1 MNRTDRLREQMKA
14 NGWDAVIV
22 SSEINQRYLS
32 RYPFTDGLLLI
43 TLYNAELLT
52 DFRYYEDAEKKAD
65 KLYTVVTP
73 DARFPHIKEFFDR
86 DGVKTVGVE
95 NCTLPCADFD
105 RFTETFPEYR
115 FVGIND
121 AIETLREIKDEGE
134 LSDIAMA
141 QDTAD
146 AAFAHLMSVIK
157 PEMTE
162 IEVALE
168 LEFYMRRAG
177 AEGVSFE
184 TIAVSGDASSL
195 PHGKPRNCKLKKGFL
210 TLDFGA
216 LWNGY
221 CSDMTRT
228 VSIGRADAEMKK
240 LYQTVLS
247 AQTEALAY
255 LKEGA
260 DCLEADRI
268 ARRIIDAV
276 PEYKGAFGHSL
287 GHGVGM
293 FIHESPRLSP
303 KASGKLVEGN
313 VVTVEPGIYLKGKY
327 GCRIEDMVAVE
338 KSGVRNFTHS
348 PKELIELF

>member
-1 MNRTDRLREQMKA
+1 MNRTDRLRELMARK
-14 NGWDAVIV
+14 GLDAVIV

-43 TLYNAELLT
+43 TLNNAELLT

-65 KLYTVVTP
+65 PAYAVVTP
-73 DARFPHIKEFFDR
+73 ERRFPHIRQFFSDN
-86 DGVKTVGVE
+86 GVRTVGFE
-95 NCTLPCADFD
+95 NQTLSCAELD
-105 RFTETFPEYR
+105 RFKSELSGFA
-115 FVGIND
+115 FSGIGN
-121 AIETLREIKDEGE
+121 AIEKLREVKDEGE
-134 LSDIAMA
+134 LADIARA

-146 AAFAHLMSVIK
+146 AAFAHLLRVIK
-157 PEMTE
+157 PDMTE

-168 LEFYMRRAG
+168 LEFFMRRAG

-184 TIAVSGDASSL
+184 TIAVSGSASSL
-195 PHGKPRNCKLKKGFL
+195 PHGKPRNIKLQKGFL

-216 LWNGY
+216 LFNGY

-228 VSIGRADAEMKK
+228 VSIGAADAEMKK
-240 LYQTVLS
+240 LYNTVLK

-255 LKEGA
+255 VKEGA
-260 DCLEADRI
+260 DCREADRI
-268 ARRIIDAV
+268 AREIIDAES
-276 PEYKGAFGHSL
+276 EYKGTFGHSL

-293 FIHESPRLSP
+293 FIHESPRLS
-303 KASGKLVEGN
+303 AFSDATLVAGN

-327 GCRIEDMVAVE
+327 GCRIEDMVAVT
-338 KSGVRNFTHS
+338 KDGVRNFAHS